1 MGMNRGQPFS
11 ALRRFILPRNRPAGF
26 EVCDFCSAPLFPQH
40 RHLLEAAHRKIICV
54 CDACALRFQ
63 DVVGGRFKLI
73 PREARAL
80 PHFKLTDAQWE
91 DLALPINLVFI
102 FVDGQ
107 TGNPVAAYPGP
118 AGVTESLLPLESWHT
133 IVADNS
139 GLEEMK
145 PDVEALLINRMA
157 AAREYYMAPMDV
169 CFELAGLLRK
179 QWRGF
184 SGGEMVWSETETF
197 FSRLREQAGQTEYAD
212 QTGLAEEACA

>member
-1 MGMNRGQPFS
+1 MDMTRGRPFS
-11 ALRRFILPRNRPAGF
+11 SLQQFIVPRNRLAVS
-26 EVCDFCSAPLFPQH
+26 EACDFCSAPLFPQH
-40 RHLLEAAHRKIICV
+40 RHLLETAGRKIICV

-73 PREARAL
+73 PREARSL

-102 FVDGQ
+102 FTDGQ

-133 IVADNS
+133 IVADNPE
-139 GLEEMK
+139 LEELK
-145 PDVEALLINRMA
+145 PDVEALLINRVA
-157 AAREYYMAPMDV
+157 AAREYYVAPMDV

-179 QWRGF
+179 YWRGF
-184 SGGEMVWSETETF
+184 SGGEKVWSEIETF
-197 FSRLREQAGQTEYAD
+197 FDRLREQGSQPGHREQRVAQAAYA
-212 QTGLAEEACA
+212 